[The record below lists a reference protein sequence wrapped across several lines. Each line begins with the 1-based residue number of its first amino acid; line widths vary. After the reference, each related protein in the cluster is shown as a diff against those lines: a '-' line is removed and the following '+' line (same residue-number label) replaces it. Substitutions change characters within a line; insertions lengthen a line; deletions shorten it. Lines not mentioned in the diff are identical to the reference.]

1 MSVSIFYGL
10 LLVLN
15 ISKTFDFL
23 FLVLVWDGFSPEKLS
38 FLFFSL
44 QADPGLR
51 SDCLGNVMRITLD
64 KDLAVGS
71 QLEIEAINGSDII
84 QLSSTLAAQCGY
96 SMESD
101 PWGNTKIFAS
111 LSGCYVFNQA
121 DATFQLGLRLRMY
134 GDNLPQPV
142 EYEVTKMCSYSPW
155 ASREVLCDR
164 NYMEVSTLMV
174 PTVTP
179 VKAFKGHR
187 FQQDTFS
194 PELFL
199 LKSFLLQAISAPNS
213 IWKMAFHTPEM
224 KVMVLEDFLISGYG
238 AMTTPKRLVL
248 RSPYNMPETYSEEV
262 AGVPM
267 EVFSVSTYYKE
278 ISGLTVMDSVAAC
291 PTGGVLFT
299 DEAITWH
306 VPRRVSPLIS
316 GSVKILETH
325 MGIDGQRLDKAKMSA
340 RHYRLSVTST
350 HVVIEIPVGSPDGY
364 YKSHALNEEYH
375 VTFTIEPML
384 EFVWKADNTQAD
396 TRYKVLFPITTPMML
411 RPPQVIDYT
420 IPEQKVFDVL
430 LGPFLHDV
438 ELLNFNFSVGVLT
451 VAESN
456 SRGFDVQEHRFANG
470 SKTFSLRVPFS
481 DEVVQKHNPD
491 PLTTSYFLL
500 MVFGLLILPEQTPFQ
515 YLAEVEAS
523 LEDVVIPTITGT
535 CDQKNFYASVKYGSG
550 GANFQTMLL
559 NAGSWRELDSDLA
572 KLYHLTENSTHF
584 SIIVPHLSPDST
596 FEVVHSNSILARLEL
611 LLVQIPNMWK
621 LNDFSLACFFPLT
634 TTECYS
640 NGTMTALAVKVE
652 SVGNLNPEHL
662 TLRDQSCKP
671 AFSSDRFAL
680 FSFNLNSCGTT
691 RTFFDNLMVYENE
704 IAMHRST
711 SKQSSADPE
720 YRHIVSCYYLTNDT
734 KTMDFLTTPRI
745 NDPIADPGVG
755 HLVVQMTLSKD
766 ASYDA
771 FYQTEDYPVVKY
783 LREPLYFE
791 VALMQST
798 DSQIQLVLENCWAT
812 LHDDRTSVPSWDLI
826 VDSCENLDDRYLTV
840 FHPVSADARIQV
852 PSHVKHFSIKMFTFT
867 RDETV
872 VKGQV
877 FVHCE
882 AVLCDTTKPDGI
894 CSGQCANPQRNANP
908 SRPTI
913 VPITFVYAHGISH
926 QTQ

>member
-1 MSVSIFYGL
+1 MLCVHGSLVGWILLAIFVPTHQYQRPNSKSNSDNGLKSV
-10 LLVLN
+10 
-15 ISKTFDFL
+15 
-23 FLVLVWDGFSPEKLS
+23 
-38 FLFFSL
+38 
-44 QADPGLR
+44 
-51 SDCLGNVMRITLD
+51 CLGNVMRLTLD
-64 KDLAVGS
+64 KELAVGS
-71 QLEIEAINGSDII
+71 QLELEAINGSDII

-111 LSGCYVFNQA
+111 LSGCFVSNQA
-121 DATFQLGLRLRMY
+121 DSTFHLGLRLRMY

-142 EYEVTKMCSYSPW
+142 EYEVKKMCNYSPW

-174 PTVTP
+174 PTVTH
-179 VKAFKGHR
+179 VRTQKGHR
-187 FQQDTFS
+187 FQ
-194 PELFL
+194 PE
-199 LKSFLLQAISAPNS
+199 SSSNAIPDSVGAPNS

-224 KVMVLEDFLISGYG
+224 KVMVLEDFLKSGYG
-238 AMTTPKRLVL
+238 AMTTQKRLVL
-248 RSPYNMPETYSEEV
+248 RSPYNMAETYSEEV

-299 DEAITWH
+299 DDVITWH
-306 VPRRVSPLIS
+306 IPRRISPLIS
-316 GSVKILETH
+316 GPVKILDTF

-340 RHYRLSVTST
+340 RHYRMSITST
-350 HVVIEIPVGSPDGY
+350 HIVVEIPVGSPDGY
-364 YKSHALNEEYH
+364 YKSHAPDEEYH

-384 EFVWKADNTQAD
+384 EFVWKAENTQSD

-411 RPPQVIDYT
+411 RSLHVIDYT

-430 LGPFLHDV
+430 LGPFLQDV
-438 ELLNFNFSVGVLT
+438 ELMNFNFSIGVLT
-451 VAESN
+451 VAECN
-456 SRGFDVQEHRFANG
+456 ARGFDVKEHRFANG

-481 DEVVQKHNPD
+481 DEVVQTHNPD
-491 PLTTSYFLL
+491 PLITTYYLP

-515 YLAEVEAS
+515 HLAEVEAS
-523 LEDVVIPTITGT
+523 LEDVVIPTITGS
-535 CDQKNFYASVKYGSG
+535 CDQKNFYVSVKYGSG
-550 GANFQTMLL
+550 GANFQTMML

-572 KLYHLTENSTHF
+572 TLYSLSENDTHF
-584 SIIVPHLSPDST
+584 SLTVPHLSPDTT
-596 FEVVHSNSILARLEL
+596 FEVIHSNSILARVDL
-611 LLVQIPNMWK
+611 LLLQVPNMWK

-634 TTECYS
+634 TTECFS

-652 SVGNLNPEHL
+652 SVHNLDPEHL

-671 AFSSDRFAL
+671 AFSSDRFAW

-691 RTFFDNLMVYENE
+691 RTFFDNVMVYENE
-704 IAMHRST
+704 ITMHQST
-711 SKQSSADPE
+711 RKHGSAHPE
-720 YRHIVSCYYLTNDT
+720 YRHVVSCYYLLNDT
-734 KTMDFLTTPRI
+734 KTMDFRTTPRT

-755 HLVVQMTLSKD
+755 HLVVKMTLSKD
-766 ASYDA
+766 ASYED
-771 FYQTEDYPVVKY
+771 FYQAEDYPVVKY

-791 VALMQST
+791 VALMQSS

-812 LHDDRTSVPSWDLI
+812 LHEDRTSVPSWDLV

-840 FHPVSADARIQV
+840 FHPVIADSRVLV
-852 PSHVKHFSIKMFTFT
+852 PSHVKRFSIKMFTFA

-872 VKGQV
+872 VKGEV

-882 AVLCDTTKPDGI
+882 AVLCDITKPHGI
-894 CSGQCANPQRNANP
+894 CSGQCANPQRNVNP
-908 SRPTI
+908 RPTS
-913 VPITFVYAHGISH
+913 TRRERRNAGFRLQKKH
-926 QTQ
+926 QVSSGLILLSDLI